1 MSQAKEREIQAINNR
16 IDNLFEQ
23 EGSVNRE
30 FPDKPSIHD
39 LIYDELRNL
48 NGAMASLSTTND
60 IYLKALV
67 DNTGTTAVNLK
78 DVKHRLKEIIHLSGN
93 VRDNTAVMSEHLES
107 ANQQLDEIT
116 TNALDTVK
124 GVDSVDERLCEV
136 NNLLVDIRNS
146 EVVNQNMTQ
155 DDIDAMVQ
163 HGNQGESTM
172 KEIKLTKEERHILY
186 KALGSRAST
195 LRNQIGYT
203 RVNNDGT
210 IRNQITDCER
220 LLRKI
225 KDS

>member
-30 FPDKPSIHD
+30 FPDKTSIHD

-48 NGAMASLSTTND
+48 NGAIASLNTTND

-116 TNALDTVK
+116 TNTLDTVK
-124 GVDSVDERLCEV
+124 GVD
-136 NNLLVDIRNS
+136 
-146 EVVNQNMTQ
+146 QHMTQ
-155 DDIDAMVQ
+155 KDVDAMVKHHVDNTSEQ
-163 HGNQGESTM
+163 SESFGINR
-172 KEIKLTKEERHILY
+172 KEQQTLY
-186 KALGSRAST
+186 LALSSYIQSYDKSDVLMGSIDVAKN
-195 LRNQIGYT
+195 LR
-203 RVNNDGT
+203 
-210 IRNQITDCER
+210 EK
-220 LLRKI
+220 LRKF
-225 KDS
+225 

>member
-48 NGAMASLSTTND
+48 NGAIASLNTTND

-93 VRDNTAVMSEHLES
+93 VRDNTALMSEHLES
-107 ANQQLDEIT
+107 DNQQLDEIT
-116 TNALDTVK
+116 TNTLDTVK
-124 GVDSVDERLCEV
+124 GVD
-136 NNLLVDIRNS
+136 
-146 EVVNQNMTQ
+146 QHMTQ
-155 DDIDAMVQ
+155 KDVDAMVKHHVDNTSEQ
-163 HGNQGESTM
+163 SESFGINR
-172 KEIKLTKEERHILY
+172 KEQQTLY
-186 KALGSRAST
+186 LALSSYIQSYDKSDVLMGSIDVAKN
-195 LRNQIGYT
+195 LR
-203 RVNNDGT
+203 
-210 IRNQITDCER
+210 EK
-220 LLRKI
+220 LRKF
-225 KDS
+225 

>member
-116 TNALDTVK
+116 TNTLDTVK
-124 GVDSVDERLCEV
+124 GVD
-136 NNLLVDIRNS
+136 
-146 EVVNQNMTQ
+146 QHMTQ
-155 DDIDAMVQ
+155 KDVDAMVKHHLDNTSEQ
-163 HGNQGESTM
+163 SESFGINR
-172 KEIKLTKEERHILY
+172 KEQQTLY
-186 KALGSRAST
+186 LALSSYIQSYDKSDVLMGSIDVAKN
-195 LRNQIGYT
+195 LR
-203 RVNNDGT
+203 
-210 IRNQITDCER
+210 EK
-220 LLRKI
+220 LRKF
-225 KDS
+225 

>member
-48 NGAMASLSTTND
+48 NGAIASLNTTND

-116 TNALDTVK
+116 TNTLDTVK
-124 GVDSVDERLCEV
+124 GVD
-136 NNLLVDIRNS
+136 
-146 EVVNQNMTQ
+146 QHMTQ
-155 DDIDAMVQ
+155 KDVDAMVKHHLDNTSEQ
-163 HGNQGESTM
+163 SESFGINR
-172 KEIKLTKEERHILY
+172 KEQQTLY
-186 KALGSRAST
+186 LALSSYIQSYDKSDVLMGSIDVAKN
-195 LRNQIGYT
+195 LR
-203 RVNNDGT
+203 
-210 IRNQITDCER
+210 EK
-220 LLRKI
+220 LRKF
-225 KDS
+225 

>member
-48 NGAMASLSTTND
+48 NGAIASLNTTND

-116 TNALDTVK
+116 TNTLDTVK
-124 GVDSVDERLCEV
+124 GVD
-136 NNLLVDIRNS
+136 
-146 EVVNQNMTQ
+146 QHMTQ
-155 DDIDAMVQ
+155 KDVDAMVKHHVDNTSEQ
-163 HGNQGESTM
+163 SESFGINR
-172 KEIKLTKEERHILY
+172 KEQQTLY
-186 KALGSRAST
+186 LALSSYIQSYDKSDVLMGSIDVAKN
-195 LRNQIGYT
+195 LR
-203 RVNNDGT
+203 
-210 IRNQITDCER
+210 EK
-220 LLRKI
+220 LRKF
-225 KDS
+225 

>member
-124 GVDSVDERLCEV
+124 GVD
-136 NNLLVDIRNS
+136 
-146 EVVNQNMTQ
+146 QHMTQ
-155 DDIDAMVQ
+155 KDVDAMVKHHVDNTSEQ
-163 HGNQGESTM
+163 LPDSVVNALTRDYSDLM
-172 KEIKLTKEERHILY
+172 KHDKMKS
-186 KALGSRAST
+186 K
-195 LRNQIGYT
+195 
-203 RVNNDGT
+203 
-210 IRNQITDCER
+210 
-220 LLRKI
+220 K
-225 KDS
+225 

>member
-48 NGAMASLSTTND
+48 NGAIASLNTTND

>member
-48 NGAMASLSTTND
+48 NGAIASLNTTND

-116 TNALDTVK
+116 TNTLDTVK
-124 GVDSVDERLCEV
+124 GVD
-136 NNLLVDIRNS
+136 
-146 EVVNQNMTQ
+146 QHMTQ
-155 DDIDAMVQ
+155 KDVDAMVKHHVDNTSEQ
-163 HGNQGESTM
+163 SEFFGINR
-172 KEIKLTKEERHILY
+172 KEQQTLYLALSSYIQSYDKSDVLMGSIDVAKKLREK
-186 KALGSRAST
+186 
-195 LRNQIGYT
+195 
-203 RVNNDGT
+203 
-210 IRNQITDCER
+210 
-220 LLRKI
+220 LRKF
-225 KDS
+225 

>member
-48 NGAMASLSTTND
+48 NGAIASLNTTND

-78 DVKHRLKEIIHLSGN
+78 DVKHRLKEIIPLSGN

-172 KEIKLTKEERHILY
+172 KEIKLTKEDRHILY

>member
-48 NGAMASLSTTND
+48 NGAIASLNTTND

-107 ANQQLDEIT
+107 ANQQLDEIS
-116 TNALDTVK
+116 TNTLDTVK
-124 GVDSVDERLCEV
+124 GVE
-136 NNLLVDIRNS
+136 
-146 EVVNQNMTQ
+146 QHMTQ
-155 DDIDAMVQ
+155 KDVDAMVKHHVDNTSEQ
-163 HGNQGESTM
+163 SESFGINR
-172 KEIKLTKEERHILY
+172 KEQQTLY
-186 KALGSRAST
+186 LALSSYIQSYDKSDVLMGSIDVAKN
-195 LRNQIGYT
+195 LR
-203 RVNNDGT
+203 
-210 IRNQITDCER
+210 EK
-220 LLRKI
+220 LRKF
-225 KDS
+225 

>member
-48 NGAMASLSTTND
+48 NGAIASLNTTND

-163 HGNQGESTM
+163 RGNQGESTM

>member
-48 NGAMASLSTTND
+48 NGAIASLSTGND

-67 DNTGTTAVNLK
+67 DNTGTTAVNLR
-78 DVKHRLKEIIHLSGN
+78 DVKNRLKEIIPLSGN

-116 TNALDTVK
+116 TNTLDTVK
-124 GVDSVDERLCEV
+124 GVD
-136 NNLLVDIRNS
+136 
-146 EVVNQNMTQ
+146 QHMTQ
-155 DDIDAMVQ
+155 KDVDAMVKHHVDNTSEQ
-163 HGNQGESTM
+163 SESFGINR
-172 KEIKLTKEERHILY
+172 KEQQTLY
-186 KALGSRAST
+186 LALSSYIHSYDKSDVLMGSIDVAKN
-195 LRNQIGYT
+195 LR
-203 RVNNDGT
+203 
-210 IRNQITDCER
+210 EK
-220 LLRKI
+220 LRKF
-225 KDS
+225 

>member
-116 TNALDTVK
+116 TNTLDTVK
-124 GVDSVDERLCEV
+124 GVDQHM
-136 NNLLVDIRNS
+136 
-146 EVVNQNMTQ
+146 NQK
-155 DDIDAMVQ
+155 DVDAMVKHHVDNTSEQ
-163 HGNQGESTM
+163 SESFGINR
-172 KEIKLTKEERHILY
+172 KEQQTLY
-186 KALGSRAST
+186 LALSSYIQSYDKSDVLMGSIDVAKN
-195 LRNQIGYT
+195 LR
-203 RVNNDGT
+203 
-210 IRNQITDCER
+210 EK
-220 LLRKI
+220 LRKF
-225 KDS
+225 

>member
-78 DVKHRLKEIIHLSGN
+78 DVKHRL
-93 VRDNTAVMSEHLES
+93 
-107 ANQQLDEIT
+107 
-116 TNALDTVK
+116 
-124 GVDSVDERLCEV
+124 
-136 NNLLVDIRNS
+136 
-146 EVVNQNMTQ
+146 
-155 DDIDAMVQ
+155 
-163 HGNQGESTM
+163 
-172 KEIKLTKEERHILY
+172 
-186 KALGSRAST
+186 
-195 LRNQIGYT
+195 
-203 RVNNDGT
+203 
-210 IRNQITDCER
+210 
-220 LLRKI
+220 
-225 KDS
+225 

>member
-116 TNALDTVK
+116 TNTLDTVK
-124 GVDSVDERLCEV
+124 GVD
-136 NNLLVDIRNS
+136 
-146 EVVNQNMTQ
+146 QHMTQ
-155 DDIDAMVQ
+155 KDVDAMVKHHVDNTSEQ
-163 HGNQGESTM
+163 SESFGINR
-172 KEIKLTKEERHILY
+172 KEQQTLY
-186 KALGSRAST
+186 LALSSYIQSYDKSDVLMGSIDVAKN
-195 LRNQIGYT
+195 LR
-203 RVNNDGT
+203 
-210 IRNQITDCER
+210 EK
-220 LLRKI
+220 LRKF
-225 KDS
+225 